1 MIRSRGKGIRM
12 SKVLILEDEESIRS
26 FIVVNLKRNGF
37 EVVEAAD
44 GYEAIEKFTT
54 IPDIDIALL
63 DVMVPGID
71 GFEVCRRIRE
81 SNERIGIIFLTAKVQ
96 EQDKVYALSV
106 GADDHVSKPF
116 SPTELIARIQSL
128 LRRVNVHRESS
139 AKVSFHSGPF
149 SLDLI
154 TKQFKKNSVA
164 IELTPTEFSLIQ
176 FFLEKETTPLSRDV
190 LLDHVWGREY
200 MGDPKIVDVNIRRL
214 RQKIEENPSEPE
226 FLQTVWGH
234 GYKWKGKVQ

>member
-1 MIRSRGKGIRM
+1 M

-26 FIVVNLKRNGF
+26 FIVINLKRNGF
-37 EVVEAAD
+37 EVIEAAD
-44 GYEAIEKFTT
+44 GHEALHKLTT

-71 GFEVCRRIRE
+71 GFEVCRRVRE
-81 SNERIGIIFLTAKVQ
+81 TNERLGIIFLTAKVQ

-128 LRRVNVHRESS
+128 LRRVNVHREQS
-139 AKVSFHSGPF
+139 AKVSFVSGPF
-149 SLDLI
+149 TLDLI
-154 TKQFKKNSVA
+154 SKHFKRDNEA

-176 FFLEKETTPLSRDV
+176 FFLEKEKYTVQRIHLKETVFNSGDMRFTNPNATITNHDSSLFSGQSLRRQFYTGV
-190 LLDHVWGREY
+190 LMRKLNG
-200 MGDPKIVDVNIRRL
+200 IVNQI
-214 RQKIEENPSEPE
+214 
-226 FLQTVWGH
+226 
-234 GYKWKGKVQ
+234 

>member
-1 MIRSRGKGIRM
+1 M

-26 FIVVNLKRNGF
+26 FIVINLKRNGF
-37 EVVEAAD
+37 EVIEAAD
-44 GYEAIEKFTT
+44 GNEALHKLTT

-81 SNERIGIIFLTAKVQ
+81 TNERLGIIFLTAKVQ

-128 LRRVNVHRESS
+128 LRRVNVHREQS
-139 AKVSFHSGPF
+139 AKVTFHSGPF

-154 TKQFKKNSVA
+154 SKQFKRNGEG

-176 FFLEKETTPLSRDV
+176 FFLEKENTPLSRDL
-190 LLDHVWGREY
+190 LLDHVWGKEY

-214 RQKIEENPSEPE
+214 RQKIENNPSEPE

-234 GYKWKGKVQ
+234 GYRWKGQGQ

>member
-1 MIRSRGKGIRM
+1 M

-26 FIVVNLKRNGF
+26 FIVINLKRNGF
-37 EVVEAAD
+37 DVLEAGD
-44 GYEAIEKFTT
+44 GNEALRLLQSV
-54 IPDIDIALL
+54 PDIDIALL

-81 SNERIGIIFLTAKVQ
+81 SNERLGIIFLTAKVQ

-116 SPTELIARIQSL
+116 SPTELIARLQSL
-128 LRRVNVHRESS
+128 LRRVNVQRSGT
-139 AKVSFHSGPF
+139 AKVSFQSGPF
-149 SLDLI
+149 TLDLI
-154 TKQFKKNSVA
+154 AKLFKKNGKPV
-164 IELTPTEFSLIQ
+164 ELTPTEFSLVQ
-176 FFLEKETTPLSRDV
+176 FFLEKENTPLSRDV
-190 LLDHVWGREY
+190 LLDHVWGKEY

-214 RQKIEENPSEPE
+214 RQKIEDNPSEPE

-234 GYKWKGKVQ
+234 GYKWKGPGQ

>member
-1 MIRSRGKGIRM
+1 M
-12 SKVLILEDEESIRS
+12 SKVLILEDEDSIRS
-26 FIVVNLKRNGF
+26 FIVINLKRNGF
-37 EVVEAAD
+37 DVLEASN
-44 GYEAIEKFTT
+44 GNEALEKLMTV
-54 IPDIDIALL
+54 PDIDIALL

-71 GFEVCRRIRE
+71 GFEVCRRVRE
-81 SNERIGIIFLTAKVQ
+81 TNERIGIIFLTAKVQ

-128 LRRVNVHRESS
+128 LRRVHVHRETS
-139 AKVSFHSGPF
+139 AKVSFQSGAF

-154 TKQFKKNSVA
+154 SKQFKKDGQG

-176 FFLEKETTPLSRDV
+176 FFLEKENTPLSRDV
-190 LLDHVWGREY
+190 LLDHVWGKEY

-226 FLQTVWGH
+226 YLQTVWGH
-234 GYKWKGKVQ
+234 GYKWKGQGQ

>member
-1 MIRSRGKGIRM
+1 M
-12 SKVLILEDEESIRS
+12 SKVLILEDEDSIRG
-26 FIVVNLKRNGF
+26 FTVINLKRNGF
-37 EVVEAAD
+37 EVLEATN
-44 GYEAIEKFTT
+44 GNEALELLLST
-54 IPDIDIALL
+54 PDIDIALL

-81 SNERIGIIFLTAKVQ
+81 TNQRVGIIFLTAKVQ

-128 LRRVNVHRESS
+128 LRRVNIHRETS
-139 AKVSFHSGPF
+139 AKVTFQSGPF

-154 TKQFKKNSVA
+154 SKQFRKNGHI
-164 IELTPTEFSLIQ
+164 IELTPTEFSLVQ
-176 FFLEKETTPLSRDV
+176 FFLEKENTPLSRDV
-190 LLDHVWGREY
+190 LLDHVWGKDY

-214 RQKIEENPSEPE
+214 RQKIEDNPSEPE

-234 GYKWKGKVQ
+234 GYKWKGQGQ

>member
-1 MIRSRGKGIRM
+1 
-12 SKVLILEDEESIRS
+12 VLILEDEDSIRS
-26 FIVVNLKRNGF
+26 FTVINLKRNGF
-37 EVVEAAD
+37 EVLEASN
-44 GYEAIEKFTT
+44 GNEALDILLST
-54 IPDIDIALL
+54 PDIDIALL

-81 SNERIGIIFLTAKVQ
+81 TNQRLGIIFLTAKVQ

-128 LRRVNVHRESS
+128 LRRVNIHRETS
-139 AKVSFHSGPF
+139 AKVSFQSGPF

-154 TKQFKKNSVA
+154 SKQFRKNGHS
-164 IELTPTEFSLIQ
+164 IELTPTEFSLVQ
-176 FFLEKETTPLSRDV
+176 FFLEKENTPLSRDV
-190 LLDHVWGREY
+190 LLDHVWGKEY

-214 RQKIEENPSEPE
+214 RQKIEDNPSEPE

-234 GYKWKGKVQ
+234 GYKWKGQGQ

>member
-1 MIRSRGKGIRM
+1 M

-26 FIVVNLKRNGF
+26 FIVINLKRNGF
-37 EVVEAAD
+37 DVIEAETGDEALQKFYAD
-44 GYEAIEKFTT
+44 PT
-54 IPDIDIALL
+54 IDIALL

-71 GFEVCRRIRE
+71 GFEVCRTIRQT
-81 SNERIGIIFLTAKVQ
+81 NERVGIIFLTAKVQ

-128 LRRVNVHRESS
+128 LRRVNVQNDKS
-139 AKVSFHSGPF
+139 AKVSFESGPYT
-149 SLDLI
+149 LDLI
-154 TKQFKKNSVA
+154 SKEFKKHGVQ

-176 FFLEKETTPLSRDV
+176 FFLEKEDTPLSRDV
-190 LLDHVWGREY
+190 LLDHVWGKEY

-214 RQKIEENPSEPE
+214 RQKLEDDPSSPKYLE
-226 FLQTVWGH
+226 TVWGH
-234 GYKWKGKVQ
+234 GYKWKGPNHD

>member
-1 MIRSRGKGIRM
+1 M
-12 SKVLILEDEESIRS
+12 SKVLIMEDEESIRS
-26 FIVVNLKRNGF
+26 FIVLNLKRNGF
-37 EVVEAAD
+37 DVLEAAD
-44 GYEAIEKFTT
+44 GLEAMKI
-54 IPDIDIALL
+54 INAVSDIDIALL

-81 SNERIGIIFLTAKVQ
+81 NNERIGIIFLTAKVQ

-128 LRRVNVHRESS
+128 LRRVNVHRETA
-139 AKVSFHSGPF
+139 AKVTFESGPF

-154 TKQFKKNSVA
+154 SKQFKRNGQA
-164 IELTPTEFSLIQ
+164 IELTPTEFSLVQ
-176 FFLEKETTPLSRDV
+176 FFLEKENTPLSRDV
-190 LLDHVWGREY
+190 LLDHVWGKEY

-214 RQKIEENPSEPE
+214 RQKIEGNPSEPE

-234 GYKWKGKVQ
+234 GYKWKGRA

>member
-1 MIRSRGKGIRM
+1 M
-12 SKVLILEDEESIRS
+12 SKVLILEDEDSIRS
-26 FIVVNLKRNGF
+26 FTVINLKRNGF
-37 EVVEAAD
+37 EVLEASN
-44 GYEAIEKFTT
+44 GNEALDILLST
-54 IPDIDIALL
+54 PDIDIALL

-81 SNERIGIIFLTAKVQ
+81 TNQRLGIIFLTAKVQ

-128 LRRVNVHRESS
+128 LRRVNIHRETS
-139 AKVSFHSGPF
+139 AKVSFQSGPF

-154 TKQFKKNSVA
+154 SKQFRKNGHS
-164 IELTPTEFSLIQ
+164 IELTPTEFSLVQ
-176 FFLEKETTPLSRDV
+176 FFLEKENTPLSRDV
-190 LLDHVWGREY
+190 LLDHVWGKEY

-214 RQKIEENPSEPE
+214 RQKIEDNPSEPE

-234 GYKWKGKVQ
+234 GYKWKGQGQ

>member
-1 MIRSRGKGIRM
+1 M

-26 FIVVNLKRNGF
+26 FIVINLKRNGF
-37 EVVEAAD
+37 EVLEAAD
-44 GYEAIEKFTT
+44 GNEALHKLTT

-81 SNERIGIIFLTAKVQ
+81 TNERLGIIFLTAKVQ

-128 LRRVNVHRESS
+128 LRRVNVHREQS

-149 SLDLI
+149 TLDLI
-154 TKQFKKNSVA
+154 SKQFKRSGEA
-164 IELTPTEFSLIQ
+164 IELTPTEFSLVQ
-176 FFLEKETTPLSRDV
+176 FSLR
-190 LLDHVWGREY
+190 RR
-200 MGDPKIVDVNIRRL
+200 IRRSAAT
-214 RQKIEENPSEPE
+214 RCWIMSGARSI
-226 FLQTVWGH
+226 WAIRRSSM
-234 GYKWKGKVQ
+234 

>member
-1 MIRSRGKGIRM
+1 M
-12 SKVLILEDEESIRS
+12 SKVLILEDEDSIRS
-26 FIVVNLKRNGF
+26 FIVINLKRNGF

-44 GYEAIEKFTT
+44 GYEAIDKLTT

-81 SNERIGIIFLTAKVQ
+81 TNERIGIIFLTAKVQ

-128 LRRVNVHRESS
+128 LRRVSVQGENS

-149 SLDLI
+149 ALDLI
-154 TKQFKKNSVA
+154 TKQFKKNGVA

-190 LLDHVWGREY
+190 LLDHVWGKEY

-234 GYKWKGKVQ
+234 GYKWKGNVQ

>member
-1 MIRSRGKGIRM
+1 M

-26 FIVVNLKRNGF
+26 FIVINLKRNGF
-37 EVVEAAD
+37 EVLEAGD
-44 GYEAIEKFTT
+44 GHEALRILQTV
-54 IPDIDIALL
+54 PDIDLALL

-81 SNERIGIIFLTAKVQ
+81 TNERLGIIFLTAKVQ

-128 LRRVNVHRESS
+128 LRRVNVHRETA
-139 AKVSFHSGPF
+139 AKVTFQSGPF

-154 TKQFKKNSVA
+154 SKQFKKQNEA

-176 FFLEKETTPLSRDV
+176 FFLEK
-190 LLDHVWGREY
+190 
-200 MGDPKIVDVNIRRL
+200 KIHR
-214 RQKIEENPSEPE
+214 SAAMCC
-226 FLQTVWGH
+226 
-234 GYKWKGKVQ
+234 

>member
-1 MIRSRGKGIRM
+1 M
-12 SKVLILEDEESIRS
+12 SKVLILEDEDSIRG
-26 FIVVNLKRNGF
+26 FTVINLKRNGF
-37 EVVEAAD
+37 EVLEATN
-44 GYEAIEKFTT
+44 GNEALDILQST
-54 IPDIDIALL
+54 PDIDIALL

-81 SNERIGIIFLTAKVQ
+81 TNQRLGIIFLTAKVQ

-128 LRRVNVHRESS
+128 LRRVNIHRETS
-139 AKVSFHSGPF
+139 AKVTFQSGPF

-154 TKQFKKNSVA
+154 SKQFRKNGHT
-164 IELTPTEFSLIQ
+164 IELTPTEFSLVQ
-176 FFLEKETTPLSRDV
+176 FFLEKENTPLSRDV
-190 LLDHVWGREY
+190 LLDHVWGKDY

-214 RQKIEENPSEPE
+214 RQKIEDNPSEPE

-234 GYKWKGKVQ
+234 GYKWKGQGQ

>member
-1 MIRSRGKGIRM
+1 M

-26 FIVVNLKRNGF
+26 FIVINLKRNGF
-37 EVVEAAD
+37 EVLEAAD
-44 GYEAIEKFTT
+44 GNEALHKLTT

-81 SNERIGIIFLTAKVQ
+81 TNERLGIIFLTAKVQ
-96 EQDKVYALSV
+96 EQVYALSV

-128 LRRVNVHRESS
+128 LRRVNVHREQS

-154 TKQFKKNSVA
+154 TKQFKRDNVA

-176 FFLEKETTPLSRDV
+176 FFLEKENTPLSRDL
-190 LLDHVWGREY
+190 LLDHVWGKEY

-214 RQKIEENPSEPE
+214 RQKIENNPSEPE

-234 GYKWKGKVQ
+234 GYRWKGQGQ

>member
-1 MIRSRGKGIRM
+1 V
-12 SKVLILEDEESIRS
+12 SKVLILEDEDSIRG
-26 FIVVNLKRNGF
+26 FTVINLKRNGF
-37 EVVEAAD
+37 EVLEATN
-44 GYEAIEKFTT
+44 GNEALDILQST
-54 IPDIDIALL
+54 PDIDIALL

-81 SNERIGIIFLTAKVQ
+81 TNQRLGIIFLTAKVQ

-128 LRRVNVHRESS
+128 LRRVNIHRETS
-139 AKVSFHSGPF
+139 AKVTFQSGPF

-154 TKQFKKNSVA
+154 SKQFRKNGHT
-164 IELTPTEFSLIQ
+164 IELTPTEFSLVQ
-176 FFLEKETTPLSRDV
+176 FFLEKENTPLSRDV
-190 LLDHVWGREY
+190 LLDHVWGKDY

-214 RQKIEENPSEPE
+214 RQKIEDNPSEPE

-234 GYKWKGKVQ
+234 GYKWKGQGQ

>member
-1 MIRSRGKGIRM
+1 M

-26 FIVVNLKRNGF
+26 FIVINLKRNGF

-44 GYEAIEKFTT
+44 GFEAIDKLTT

-81 SNERIGIIFLTAKVQ
+81 TNERIGIIFLTAKVQ

-106 GADDHVSKPF
+106 GADDHISKPF

-128 LRRVNVHRESS
+128 LRRVSVHRENS
-139 AKVSFHSGPF
+139 AKVSFNSGPF

-154 TKQFKKNSVA
+154 SKQFKKNGVV

-226 FLQTVWGH
+226 YLQTVWGH
-234 GYKWKGKVQ
+234 GYKWKGQIQ